1 MNRRV
6 QAARRELERLEWEH
20 ARALRNEAHAMA
32 FGLEPLIRDAR
43 WAVEDA
49 QAAERS
55 APVRAARRTAALLD
69 VVLAVVAGL
78 VMAFSLGNIRL
89 FALRHGVEPHI
100 AWFLAPMVD
109 LALIATLSADAFL
122 SRNGQRPGGWA
133 AALRWFAGLAT
144 LLLNTWDALTAG
156 APGDVTVHMVPPL
169 LLVLLAEAAPHYR
182 RGAAAVVA
190 EARADTEQQ
199 PTDLPTPGVPAAP
212 TATATVGDK
221 SAAQAAP
228 EAAPSRPRRAAAKP
242 RKAAAAKRVPRTAAD
257 LLAQARQVTA
267 GWPDAELTAE
277 GIRTALRVQ
286 SKTARELRDALKAER
301 ADARPG
307 LHAVPAAADAPAL
320 REGA

>member
-20 ARALRNEAHAMA
+20 TRALRNEAHAMA

-49 QAAERS
+49 QAAERA

-69 VVLAVVAGL
+69 VVLAVVAAL

-182 RGAAAVVA
+182 RGAAAVVV

-199 PTDLPTPGVPAAP
+199 HSTDLPAPAAPAAP
-212 TATATVGDK
+212 TATAAAAVGEE
-221 SAAQAAP
+221 SAAQ
-228 EAAPSRPRRAAAKP
+228 AAPSRPRRAAAKP
-242 RKAAAAKRVPRTAAD
+242 RKATAAKRVPRTAAD

-286 SKTARELRDALKAER
+286 SKTARELRDALRAER
-301 ADARPG
+301 AAARPG